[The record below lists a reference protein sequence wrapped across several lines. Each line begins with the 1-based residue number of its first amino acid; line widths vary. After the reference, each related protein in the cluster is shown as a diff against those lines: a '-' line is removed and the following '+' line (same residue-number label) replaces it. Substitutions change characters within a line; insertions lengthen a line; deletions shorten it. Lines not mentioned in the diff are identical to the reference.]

1 MSTADEEENVASIQ
15 KWFGIVS
22 GGWDEMVARS
32 VGIGLIGFPT
42 LCLKDGIE
50 SGDWG
55 DWVSPLT
62 DAVAIAAAIFLLS
75 ALVKLLEK

>member
-1 MSTADEEENVASIQ
+1 MASIR

-22 GGWDEMVARS
+22 GGWDEVVAGS
-32 VGIGLIGFPT
+32 VGIGVIGFPT

-62 DAVAIAAAIFLLS
+62 DAVVIAAAIFLLS
-75 ALVKLLEK
+75 ALVKLLNE

>member
-1 MSTADEEENVASIQ
+1 MASIT
-15 KWFGIVS
+15 KWIGVPAP
-22 GGWDEMVARS
+22 GGWDDV
-32 VGIGLIGFPT
+32 VGRGAWTALIGFLT

-62 DAVAIAAAIFLLS
+62 DAVAIAAAIFVLS
-75 ALVKLLEK
+75 ALVKLLKK